1 VSSQTRTNVIKYAIA
16 FAVGIALAVFY
27 VSVRDFGVQ
36 TLADK
41 YRILCDAFTVPAVLL
56 IMSGALM
63 SISNTGALDGLS
75 YIAKQGLGMFIPGK
89 GLGTERYA
97 DYVERKRGNRVK
109 GYSFLYIS
117 GCVFMALALVFLIF
131 FYIVFE

>member
-1 VSSQTRTNVIKYAIA
+1 MSLLTKTNVIKYSIA
-16 FAVGIALAVFY
+16 FAVGAALAVIY
-27 VSVRDFGVQ
+27 VAVRDFGAQ

-63 SISNTGALDGLS
+63 SISNAGALDGLS
-75 YIAKQGLGMFIPGK
+75 YIAKQGLGMFVPGK

-97 DYVERKRGNRVK
+97 DYVQRKRENRTK
-109 GYSFLYIS
+109 GYGFLYIS
-117 GCVFMALALVFLIF
+117 GGVFMVLALVFLIL
-131 FYIVFE
+131 FYTVFE

>member
-1 VSSQTRTNVIKYAIA
+1 MSPQTRNNVIKYAIA
-16 FAVGIALAVFY
+16 FAVGAALAVFY
-27 VSVRDFGVQ
+27 VSVRDFGLQ

-63 SISNTGALDGLS
+63 SISNTGAMDGLS

-97 DYVERKRGNRVK
+97 DYVERKRENRVK
-109 GYSFLYIS
+109 GYGFLYIS
-117 GCVFMALALVFLIF
+117 GCVFLALALVFLIL
-131 FYIVFE
+131 FYAVFE